1 MVAPVSQQVNEAA
14 DLDQLLAILHGV
26 VGQVCW
32 GPRIGYAEELKLD
45 IGAHIPYTNRLLK
58 GKEHGS
64 WRFGSRG
71 TAWELTSPD
80 GLWVSSDDDEDVIRQ
95 KIQVLKDTTI
105 TGVDVRYPDLDLI
118 LTFSSGYQLAVLPT
132 EEDDDEEVAYWELFT
147 PDKMI
152 VEAGPG
158 ATWSY
163 SRADIPL
170 NLKNKP
176 SKGSG

>member
-105 TGVDVRYPDLDLI
+105 TGVAVRYPDLDLI